1 MRHHPL
7 ILPSRRDVLRLLALA
22 GASTI
27 GGVRSTRASQ
37 SAVKPLFEEIPASAS
52 GITWVHENAMSPDRH
67 LPETMGP
74 GVAFFD
80 YDNDG
85 WVDIFMVNSGAADF
99 YQPKAPLKNV
109 LYKNNRDGTFT
120 DVTDKAG
127 VAGGR
132 EFGMG
137 CAIADYDN
145 DGYQDILVT
154 AYGRC
159 TLYHN
164 NGNGTFTDVTAKS
177 GLAAPG
183 WTTSAVWFDYDN
195 DGRLDLFLC
204 SFVEFSLANNVFCG
218 DNKLGKRFYCIPR
231 VFKPT
236 PSLLYHNNGDG
247 TFTEVSDGTDIQR
260 ALGKALGV
268 VATDINGDGLMD
280 LFVANDTV
288 QNFLFVNRGKGKW
301 DEIGLAAEVGFSANG
316 TPRSGMGVDAAD
328 VDGDGKQDLFVANVD
343 QEMFSLYRNDGN
355 EFFSDVAA
363 FHGVA
368 QATRLLSGWGL
379 KFFDYDN
386 DGRVDLF
393 LANGHPDDMIESYSQ
408 QVGYKEPLVLFH
420 NDGKKL
426 ANVSAQAGP
435 IFEKRFPARGLAV
448 GDYNNDG
455 RIDVLIGNNGEAPVL
470 LKNNA
475 GEGNHWLGVKLQ
487 GTSCNRD
494 AVGAT
499 ITWSAGGD
507 DAQPIQGERRELLVV
522 ARHARGAR
530 HRHGHEAGLGRDQM
544 AGAEHTRGALH
555 GPSGRPLRHDRRG
568 QGTHRGLTPTPVDG
582 TALSIYYLSMTDIDT
597 RALDREL
604 KKGAAELLILSLL
617 DARPRHGYD
626 LSKLI
631 HSRSDGQLTFHID
644 SLYPLLYRLEERGW
658 IQGTWV
664 EKAGERRRRFYKV
677 TAEGRRVLARQR
689 QTWNT
694 FVEAVRRVTGGEPA

>member
-1 MRHHPL
+1 MPHP
-7 ILPSRRDVLRLLALA
+7 ITPYPAGQSRRQFIRLLSMA
-22 GASTI
+22 GASAA
-27 GGVRSTRASQ
+27 GGVR
-37 SAVKPLFEEIPASAS
+37 PLGAQQPPAAPIFEEIPASVS
-52 GITWVHENAMSPDRH
+52 GISWVHVNAMSPDRH

-74 GVAFFD
+74 GVAFID

-85 WVDIFMVNSGAADF
+85 WVDIFMVNSGEADF
-99 YQPKAPLKNV
+99 YKPTAPLKNA

-120 DVTDKAG
+120 DVTDRAG

-145 DGYQDILVT
+145 DGYPDILVT

-164 NGNGTFTDVTAKS
+164 NGNGTFTDVTDKA
-177 GLAAPG
+177 GVAAPG

-195 DGRLDLFLC
+195 DGRLDLMLC
-204 SFVEFSLANNVFCG
+204 SFVQFSLASNVFCG

-236 PSLLYHNNGDG
+236 PSLLFHNNGNG
-247 TFTEVSDGTDIQR
+247 TFTEVSKGTDIQR

-288 QNFLFVNRGKGKW
+288 QNFLFVNRGKGRWEEK
-301 DEIGLAAEVGFSANG
+301 GLIAEVGFSING
-316 TPRSGMGVDAAD
+316 RPRSGMGVDAAD
-328 VDGDGKQDLFVANVD
+328 FNGDGRQDLFVANVD
-343 QEMFSLYRNDGN
+343 QEMFSLYQNDGS

-386 DGRVDLF
+386 DGLVDLF

-408 QVGYKEPLVLFH
+408 QVRYKEPLVLFH
-420 NDGKKL
+420 HEGKKL
-426 ANVSAQAGP
+426 ADVSAQAGP
-435 IFEKRFPARGLAV
+435 VFKKMFPARGLAV

-455 RIDVLIGNNGEAPVL
+455 RVDVLIGNNGEASVL
-470 LKNNA
+470 LKNNV
-475 GEGNHWLGVKLQ
+475 GGGHHWLGVRLQ

-499 ITWSAGGD
+499 IAWSAGGVKRSRYKSNGGSYLSSHD
-507 DAQPIQGERRELLVV
+507 LREVL
-522 ARHARGAR
+522 
-530 HRHGHEAGLGRDQM
+530 GLGTAAKVDWV
-544 AGAEHTRGALH
+544 EITWPP
-555 GPSGRPLRHDRRG
+555 PSGRVERISDPPIDRYVTIVEG
-568 QGTHRGLTPTPVDG
+568 
-582 TALSIYYLSMTDIDT
+582 
-597 RALDREL
+597 
-604 KKGAAELLILSLL
+604 KGKAE
-617 DARPRHGYD
+617 P
-626 LSKLI
+626 
-631 HSRSDGQLTFHID
+631 
-644 SLYPLLYRLEERGW
+644 
-658 IQGTWV
+658 
-664 EKAGERRRRFYKV
+664 
-677 TAEGRRVLARQR
+677 
-689 QTWNT
+689 
-694 FVEAVRRVTGGEPA
+694 

>member
-1 MRHHPL
+1 MRGFPFKSSR
-7 ILPSRRDVLRLLALA
+7 SRRDFVQLLGLAGLSSFARVPSLALPA
-22 GASTI
+22 VAAS
-27 GGVRSTRASQ
+27 
-37 SAVKPLFEEIPASAS
+37 PLFEEIGSSAS
-52 GITWVHENAMSPDRH
+52 GITWKHDNAMSPNRY

-80 YDNDG
+80 FDNDG
-85 WVDIFMVNSGAADF
+85 WLDIFMVNSGTTEF
-99 YQPKAPLKNV
+99 YSPAAPLKNA
-109 LYKNNRDGTFT
+109 LYKNNRNGTFT
-120 DVTDKAG
+120 DVADKAG
-127 VAGGR
+127 VAGGK

-159 TLYHN
+159 SLYHN
-164 NGNGTFTDVTAKS
+164 NGNGTFTDVTDKA

-195 DGRLDLFLC
+195 DGKLDLFLC
-204 SFVEFSLANNVFCG
+204 SFVQFSPKSDVFCG

-236 PSLLYHNNGDG
+236 PSLLFHNNGDG
-247 TFTEVSDGTDIQR
+247 TFKEVSEGTPIAR
-260 ALGKALGV
+260 AMGKALGV
-268 VATDINGDGLMD
+268 VATDINNDGLPD

-288 QNFLFVNRGKGKW
+288 QNFLFANRGKGKW

-328 VDGDGKQDLFVANVD
+328 LNADGRQDLFVANVD

-355 EFFSDVAA
+355 EFFSDVAN

-386 DGRVDLF
+386 DGSVDLI

-408 QVGYKEPLVLFH
+408 QVRYKEPLVLFH

-426 ANVSAQAGP
+426 SNVTAEAGP
-435 IFEKRFPARGLAV
+435 AFQKMYPARGLAV

-455 RIDVLIGNNGEAPVL
+455 RLDVLIGNNGEAPVL

-475 GEGNHWLGVKLQ
+475 GEGNHWVGLKLQ

-494 AVGAT
+494 AIGAT
-499 ITWSAGGD
+499 ITWSYGDVQRSRYKSSGGSYLSSHD
-507 DAQPIQGERRELLVV
+507 LRDVL
-522 ARHARGAR
+522 
-530 HRHGHEAGLGRDQM
+530 GLGTATKVNWVEIKWPQ
-544 AGAEHTRGALH
+544 
-555 GPSGRPLRHDRRG
+555 PSGRVERLTDVPIDRYVTVVEGKGR
-568 QGTHRGLTPTPVDG
+568 VD
-582 TALSIYYLSMTDIDT
+582 
-597 RALDREL
+597 
-604 KKGAAELLILSLL
+604 
-617 DARPRHGYD
+617 
-626 LSKLI
+626 
-631 HSRSDGQLTFHID
+631 
-644 SLYPLLYRLEERGW
+644 
-658 IQGTWV
+658 V
-664 EKAGERRRRFYKV
+664 
-677 TAEGRRVLARQR
+677 
-689 QTWNT
+689 
-694 FVEAVRRVTGGEPA
+694 

>member
-1 MRHHPL
+1 MSSMAAFSSALPL
-7 ILPSRRDVLRLLALA
+7 PLTALNAA
-22 GASTI
+22 G
-27 GGVRSTRASQ
+27 
-37 SAVKPLFEEIPASAS
+37 PLFEEVPPSVS
-52 GITWVHENAMSPDRH
+52 GIGWKHDNAMSVSRY

-85 WVDIFMVNSGAADF
+85 WMDVFLVNSGSSDF
-99 YQPKAPLKNV
+99 YTPAVPLKNA
-109 LYKNNRDGTFT
+109 LYKNNRNGTFT
-120 DVTDKAG
+120 DVTDAAG
-127 VAGGR
+127 VAGGK

-164 NGNGTFTDVTAKS
+164 NGNGTFTDVTVRA

-195 DGRLDLFLC
+195 DGKLDLFLC
-204 SFVEFSLANNVFCG
+204 SFVQFSAKSDVFCG

-236 PSLLYHNNGDG
+236 PSLLFHNNGDG
-247 TFTEVSDGTDIQR
+247 TFQEVSAGTDIQR
-260 ALGKALGV
+260 AMGKALGV
-268 VATDINGDGLMD
+268 VATDINGDHAMD

-301 DEIGLAAEVGFSANG
+301 EEIGLAAEVGFSANG
-316 TPRSGMGVDAAD
+316 TPRSGMGVDAGD
-328 VDGDGKQDLFVANVD
+328 VNGDGRQDLFVANVD

-355 EFFSDVAA
+355 EFFSDVAN

-386 DGRVDLF
+386 DGHVDLM

-408 QVGYKEPLVLFH
+408 QVRYKEPLVLFH

-426 ANVSAQAGP
+426 ANVTAEAGP
-435 IFEKRFPARGLAV
+435 AFQKMYPARGLAV

-455 RIDVLIGNNGEAPVL
+455 RLDVLIGNNGEAPVL
-470 LKNNA
+470 LKNTA
-475 GEGNHWLGVKLQ
+475 GAGNHWVGLTLQ

-499 ITWSAGGD
+499 ITWSHGDVVRSRYKANGGSYLSSHD
-507 DAQPIQGERRELLVV
+507 MREVL
-522 ARHARGAR
+522 
-530 HRHGHEAGLGRDQM
+530 GLGGSAKLNWVEIKWPQ
-544 AGAEHTRGALH
+544 
-555 GPSGRPLRHDRRG
+555 PSGRVERFADV
-568 QGTHRGLTPTPVDG
+568 PVDRYVTIVEG
-582 TALSIYYLSMTDIDT
+582 
-597 RALDREL
+597 
-604 KKGAAELLILSLL
+604 KGRV
-617 DARPRHGYD
+617 DA
-626 LSKLI
+626 
-631 HSRSDGQLTFHID
+631 
-644 SLYPLLYRLEERGW
+644 
-658 IQGTWV
+658 
-664 EKAGERRRRFYKV
+664 
-677 TAEGRRVLARQR
+677 
-689 QTWNT
+689 
-694 FVEAVRRVTGGEPA
+694 